1 MKKLFSAFT
10 AVLLAFCF
18 ISCAPQE
25 LSDRSSKNEGS
36 VSLSIRSPRTISP
49 AEGISYTAVQTW
61 TVTFKDR
68 TAQYDD
74 IIVKDVNFNESSPKE
89 IRLPLGTYNVTLN
102 GTAKNPMSDETA
114 QTVHFYGEASVTVEG
129 GTPVPISVFV
139 APKKSADGTGSF
151 NFAVTTSG
159 FGDNPPSTNSV
170 VNPTERNNYFTV
182 SLTPYGCENPTA
194 ITWTSTAQTNSENG
208 DIYSFAVS
216 SATLESQS
224 IPSGFYTLSI
234 KYTWVVGEYSVG
246 QLLTKTKEI
255 YSPYHDFLV
264 EIIDGLTTNGSADI
278 TVSLEDS
285 KTYYATTDATK
296 AKGNGAF
303 ASMPGYLDDVLAAI
317 KDTTISTANI
327 IMVDSLAADGTTIY
341 PEIDVSK
348 VNEKGKT
355 YCIYTKSE
363 KEPRI
368 YNNTPSYTITGA
380 AVEGGEPTIDID
392 SSVRTVTLKNSSSS
406 SSGIANIVSAG
417 RPEFV
422 LKDNTSIF
430 IDLTD
435 GQNQIVGTTI
445 CMPPD
450 STTFDSYY
458 VENPCVTV
466 KNFSTTQTSFSVFV
480 EQSLSNS
487 YSVVTNS
494 SDDVTYK
501 TTNFYIIPSYKAEL
515 PVTGIPNYDLVVK
528 KDDKTVTD
536 TQFYVGD
543 TVTITATS
551 KSEGG
556 SFADG
561 TSFAWFINGK
571 KTDCTAQSYTIKF
584 GEGDAVA
591 ENTIIC
597 LVGYGTEYSTAQIT
611 LTAVENTVV
620 LYNNTLDTAKSALSY
635 AILKESSILYP
646 SELIASNGRTQIK
659 DFCFDASN
667 NMYALVYDG
676 INYSIN
682 KYAYNNGYS
691 TSGVTTYTCSDTG
704 ISTINNIETSDTG
717 DLYAVIYAGDDNA
730 GYADYIAKLTLQ
742 NLTEGTD
749 GTIVFDYYA
758 SPISWTENGNSYN
771 IYTFCIDGTNLYVIP
786 YIYSS
791 DYSTTEIKL
800 VSCTVSDMQ
809 LTENKNASIT
819 LDYAE
824 NGQESITTVFSGYN
838 DSLEYRDLCY
848 INGKLYLLVRDVE
861 LSTSSYDSTLYSRGA
876 LCTFTVSAD
885 GITADRIGIGYQTA
899 SSTISYQQNGSTMTR
914 TTFFGDSN
922 SKLFYGPVKFIARKE
937 DELLIADDGYCVDSE
952 ANVNTKNNIVKV
964 NLIEES
970 ITGSYNLDSGYF
982 DYYYSGQFGS
992 SIYINGSQ
1000 VY

>member
-49 AEGISYTAVQTW
+49 AEGISYTNVEKW
-61 TVTFKDR
+61 TVTFQDI
-68 TAQYDD
+68 TAKYDD
-74 IIVKDVNFNESSPKE
+74 IIVKDVNFNATPSKE
-89 IRLPLGTYNVTLN
+89 IRLPIGTYKIIFEGFAGDV
-102 GTAKNPMSDETA
+102 P
-114 QTVHFYGEASVTVEG
+114 FYGKDSVTIEENKTVS
-129 GTPVPISVFV
+129 ISVFV
-139 APKKSADGTGSF
+139 APKQSGTGSF
-151 NFAVTTSG
+151 NFTVTTSG
-159 FGDNPPSTNSV
+159 EFGNYTPV
-170 VNPTERNNYFTV
+170 VSGNYFTV
-182 SLTPYGCENPTA
+182 SLTPYGGEKPTA
-194 ITWTSTAQTNSENG
+194 TWTPTPTEISGSATESVIETGSS
-208 DIYSFAVS
+208 YSFSVS
-216 SATLESQS
+216 SETLELKSV
-224 IPSGFYTLSI
+224 PSGFYTLSI
-234 KYTWVVGEYSVG
+234 KYTWVVGEDSIG

-327 IMVDSLAADGTTIY
+327 IMVDSLAADGRTTIY

-348 VNEKGKT
+348 VNATGVWYEISVLTSEGGQKHCYSIKDEDGDGNPT
-355 YCIYTKSE
+355 IYTEVGTVNLKDSSAAGKPVDVRNIVE
-363 KEPRI
+363 LKELHLSLK
-368 YNNTPSYTITGA
+368 NNTSVAIKFVVQGSVILDEIDSFDYYSTHPFMTAEYQISDLYLSSNLASYTTASKTTIDSKYEYYILP
-380 AVEGGEPTIDID
+380 AVQAYPTIQ
-392 SSVRTVTLKNSSSS
+392 
-406 SSGIANIVSAG
+406 GIEYG
-417 RPEFV
+417 
-422 LKDNTSIF
+422 L
-430 IDLTD
+430 
-435 GQNQIVGTTI
+435 
-445 CMPPD
+445 
-450 STTFDSYY
+450 
-458 VENPCVTV
+458 
-466 KNFSTTQTSFSVFV
+466 
-480 EQSLSNS
+480 
-487 YSVVTNS
+487 VVTKN
-494 SDDVTYK
+494 DQ
-501 TTNFYIIPSYKAEL
+501 
-515 PVTGIPNYDLVVK
+515 PVTG
-528 KDDKTVTD
+528 

-561 TSFAWFINGK
+561 TTFAWFINGK

-591 ENTIIC
+591 SNTIIC
-597 LVGYGTEYSTAQIT
+597 LVGYNGEYSTKSIDLNAQ
-611 LTAVENTVV
+611 ENTVV
-620 LYNNTLDTAKSALSY
+620 LYNNTSDTAKSALSY

-876 LCTFTVSAD
+876 LCTFIVSD
-885 GITADRIGIGYQTA
+885 SGITAEKIDTGYQKT
-899 SSTISYQQNGSTMTR
+899 SSSFPYTGSYDTETVSYPTITR
-914 TTFFGDSN
+914 TAYIGDVN
-922 SKLFYGPVKFIARKE
+922 SKLFYGPVKFVARKQ
-937 DELLIADDGYCVDSE
+937 DELIIADDGFSIEVEDYTSVSGHKQ
-952 ANVNTKNNIVKV
+952 ATVSSKNAVV
-964 NLIEES
+964 
-970 ITGSYNLDSGYF
+970 TYNLNKESLNFVSLDGEYFEEKYSGYF
-982 DYYYSGQFGS
+982 YSSGFYATNQ
-992 SIYINGSQ
+992 
-1000 VY
+1000 

>member
-36 VSLSIRSPRTISP
+36 VSLSIKNTRTISP
-49 AEGISYTAVQTW
+49 AEGISYKDVEVW
-61 TVTFKDR
+61 TVTFRD
-68 TAQYDD
+68 TTTTYDD
-74 IIVKDVNFNESSPKE
+74 IEKTVSFIGGSGSQE
-89 IRLPLGTYNVTLN
+89 IRLPVGTYDVIFEGSVT
-102 GTAKNPMSDETA
+102 NPKKGS
-114 QTVHFYGEASVTVEG
+114 VVPFYGKDSVTVVG
-129 GTPVPISVFV
+129 GTTVPISVFV

-151 NFAVTTSG
+151 NFTVTTSG
-159 FGDNPPSTNSV
+159 FGNNPPTTNIVDISTG
-170 VNPTERNNYFTV
+170 RNNYFTV
-182 SLTPYGCENPTA
+182 SLTPRGDEIPVA
-194 ITWTSTAQTNSENG
+194 TWTPTEISSSATTSETG
-208 DIYSFAVS
+208 DIYSFSVS
-216 SATLESQS
+216 SDTLELQS
-224 IPSGFYTLSI
+224 VPSGFYTLSI
-234 KYTWVVGEYSVG
+234 KYTWVVGEDSIG

-278 TVSLEDS
+278 KVSLEES

-303 ASMPGYLDDVLAAI
+303 ASMPGYLDDVLDAVNR
-317 KDTTISTANI
+317 TTISTANI
-327 IMVDSLAADGTTIY
+327 YMVDSLDSTTLTITY

-348 VNEKGKT
+348 VNATGKT
-355 YCIYTKSE
+355 YNIYTKNETQEYS
-363 KEPRI
+363 
-368 YNNTPSYTITGA
+368 PSYTITGA
-380 AVEGGEPTIDID
+380 AVEGGNPTINTEVDTINLKDSSAAEKTIDVCNYSGLEQLSLSLKDSTSVVIDFRASVILDKID
-392 SSVRTVTLKNSSSS
+392 S
-406 SSGIANIVSAG
+406 
-417 RPEFV
+417 F
-422 LKDNTSIF
+422 DYY
-430 IDLTD
+430 
-435 GQNQIVGTTI
+435 
-445 CMPPD
+445 
-450 STTFDSYY
+450 STHPFMTAKY
-458 VENPCVTV
+458 P
-466 KNFSTTQTSFSVFV
+466 
-480 EQSLSNS
+480 
-487 YSVVTNS
+487 
-494 SDDVTYK
+494 
-501 TTNFYIIPSYKAEL
+501 IPSLEL
-515 PVTGIPNYDLVVK
+515 SSTLASYTTASKTISASKYEYYILPAVQANPIINGFAYDLVVT

-571 KTDCTAQSYTIKF
+571 RTDCTDQSYTIKF

-597 LVGYGTEYSTAQIT
+597 LVGYNKEYLTKSIKLTAQEKTI
-611 LTAVENTVV
+611 V
-620 LYNNTLDTAKSALSY
+620 LYNKTSYTNKPALSY
-635 AILKESSILYP
+635 AALTNDSVSSLTTP
-646 SELIASNGRTQIK
+646 LLATTNGTEIV
-659 DFCFDASN
+659 DYCFDNLN
-667 NMYALVYDG
+667 NLYAIVKNTG
-676 INYSIN
+676 TATIYSIN
-682 KYAYNNGYS
+682 KYTYS
-691 TSGVTTYTCSDTG
+691 TGDNRYDVTTYTIDENAGVRTIDYIEASSD
-704 ISTINNIETSDTG
+704 DK
-717 DLYAVIYAGDDNA
+717 LYAVIDSM
-730 GYADYIAKLTLQ
+730 YIAQLILTDPPT
-742 NLTEGTD
+742 TEANGTVSFNAYTLPTDWSDIKTFCTD
-749 GTIVFDYYA
+749 GTNFYVIVLIT
-758 SPISWTENGNSYN
+758 SPNTSSYN
-771 IYTFCIDGTNLYVIP
+771 
-786 YIYSS
+786 
-791 DYSTTEIKL
+791 L
-800 VSCTVSDMQ
+800 VSCTVSVDNQ
-809 LTENKNASIT
+809 LTENKSILLAST
-819 LDYAE
+819 VEGAE
-824 NGQESITTVFSGYN
+824 PVFSSSDYS
-838 DSLEYRDLCY
+838 DTLEYRDLCY
-848 INGKLYLLVRDVE
+848 INGKLYLLVRDVDYAITNNNPE
-861 LSTSSYDSTLYSRGA
+861 TPSTSRGA

-885 GITADRIGIGYQTA
+885 RITADRIGIGYQTA

>member
-49 AEGISYTAVQTW
+49 AEGISYKNVDLW
-61 TVTFKDR
+61 TVTFQDI
-68 TAQYDD
+68 TAQYDV
-74 IIVKDVNFNESSPKE
+74 ITVKDVNFNASPSKE
-89 IRLPLGTYNVTLN
+89 ILLPLGTYNVTLN
-102 GTAKNPMSDETA
+102 GTANNPTSGETA

-151 NFAVTTSG
+151 NFTVTTSG
-159 FGDNPPSTNSV
+159 FGNNPPTTNIVDISTG
-170 VNPTERNNYFTV
+170 RNNYFTV
-182 SLTPYGCENPTA
+182 SLTPRGDEIPVA
-194 ITWTSTAQTNSENG
+194 TWTPTEISSSATTSETG
-208 DIYSFAVS
+208 DIYSFSVS
-216 SATLESQS
+216 SATLDSKS
-224 IPSGFYTLSI
+224 VPSGFYTLSI
-234 KYTWVVGEYSVG
+234 KYTWFVGADSVG

-327 IMVDSLAADGTTIY
+327 IMVDSLAADGTIIY
-341 PEIDVSK
+341 PEIDVLK
-348 VNEKGKT
+348 VNATGICYDISVINPKGGVT
-355 YCIYTKSE
+355 YCYSIKDEDGDGNLDIYTEAGTINLTDSSAAGKIVDVYDASNSL
-363 KEPRI
+363 KELHLSLKNKASVAIHFPVI
-368 YNNTPSYTITGA
+368 IILDNIDSVDYYSKYPFMTAEDEIPDIWLSSTLETSYTTASKTISA
-380 AVEGGEPTIDID
+380 SEYEYYILPAVQENPTI
-392 SSVRTVTLKNSSSS
+392 N
-406 SSGIANIVSAG
+406 GIAYNLVAT
-417 RPEFV
+417 
-422 LKDNTSIF
+422 KN
-430 IDLTD
+430 
-435 GQNQIVGTTI
+435 GQ
-445 CMPPD
+445 
-450 STTFDSYY
+450 
-458 VENPCVTV
+458 
-466 KNFSTTQTSFSVFV
+466 
-480 EQSLSNS
+480 L
-487 YSVVTNS
+487 VTN
-494 SDDVTYK
+494 
-501 TTNFYIIPSYKAEL
+501 P
-515 PVTGIPNYDLVVK
+515 
-528 KDDKTVTD
+528 
-536 TQFYVGD
+536 YVGD
-543 TVTITATS
+543 KVTITATS
-551 KSEGG
+551 ESEDG
-556 SFADG
+556 SFTEG
-561 TSFAWFINGK
+561 TSFTWFINGK
-571 KTDCTAQSYTIKF
+571 QYGDSTTEPWCEITIGAEGNNTDTY
-584 GEGDAVA
+584 
-591 ENTIIC
+591 NTIIC
-597 LVGYGTEYSTAQIT
+597 LVGYEGEYSTKSIV
-611 LTAVENTVV
+611 LTAQEKTIV
-620 LYNNTLDTAKSALSY
+620 LYNKTSYTNKPALSY
-635 AILKESSILYP
+635 AALTNDSVSPLTTTLLAKDSSTEIVDY
-646 SELIASNGRTQIK
+646 
-659 DFCFDASN
+659 CFDASN

-899 SSTISYQQNGSTMTR
+899 SSTISYTDNAGLSIER
-914 TTFFGDSN
+914 TAYIGDGN

-937 DELLIADDGYCVDSE
+937 DELLIADDGYCVDSS

-964 NLIEES
+964 NLKTES

-1000 VY
+1000 IY

>member
-49 AEGISYTAVQTW
+49 AEGISYTNVDLW

-74 IIVKDVNFNESSPKE
+74 IEKTVSFIGNEPQE
-89 IRLPLGTYNVTLN
+89 IRLPIGTYNVTLN
-102 GTAKNPMSDETA
+102 GTANNPSSEEPATA
-114 QTVHFYGEASVTVEG
+114 QPVHFYGEASVTVEG

-139 APKKSADGTGSF
+139 APKKSEGGSGSF
-151 NFAVTTSG
+151 NFTVTTSG
-159 FGDNPPSTNSV
+159 FGNNPPSTNSV

-182 SLTPYGCENPTA
+182 SLTPYGCENPVA
-194 ITWTSTAQTNSENG
+194 TWTPTDIYCPETVSEVG
-208 DIYSFAVS
+208 RIYSFSVS

-224 IPSGFYTLSI
+224 VPSGFYTLSI
-234 KYTWVVGEYSVG
+234 KYTWVVGEDSVG

-278 TVSLEDS
+278 KVSLEES

-303 ASMPGYLDDVLAAI
+303 ASMPGYLDDVLDAVNR
-317 KDTTISTANI
+317 TTISTANI
-327 IMVDSLAADGTTIY
+327 YMVDSLDSTTLTITY

-348 VNEKGKT
+348 VNATGKT
-355 YCIYTKSE
+355 YNIYTKNETQEYS
-363 KEPRI
+363 
-368 YNNTPSYTITGA
+368 PSYTITGA
-380 AVEGGEPTIDID
+380 AVEGGNPTINTEVDTINLKDSSAAEKTIDVCNYSGLEQLSLSLKDSTSVVIDFRASVILDKID
-392 SSVRTVTLKNSSSS
+392 S
-406 SSGIANIVSAG
+406 
-417 RPEFV
+417 F
-422 LKDNTSIF
+422 DYY
-430 IDLTD
+430 
-435 GQNQIVGTTI
+435 
-445 CMPPD
+445 
-450 STTFDSYY
+450 STHPFMTAKY
-458 VENPCVTV
+458 P
-466 KNFSTTQTSFSVFV
+466 
-480 EQSLSNS
+480 
-487 YSVVTNS
+487 
-494 SDDVTYK
+494 
-501 TTNFYIIPSYKAEL
+501 IPSLEL
-515 PVTGIPNYDLVVK
+515 SSTLASYTTASKTINASEYEYYILPAVQANPIINGFAYDLVVT

-543 TVTITATS
+543 TVKITATS

-556 SFADG
+556 SFAEG
-561 TSFAWFINGK
+561 TTFAWFINDK

-876 LCTFTVSAD
+876 LCTFIVSD
-885 GITADRIGIGYQTA
+885 SGITAEKIDTGYQKT
-899 SSTISYQQNGSTMTR
+899 SSSFSYTGSYETETSSYPTITR
-914 TTFFGDSN
+914 TTYFGDGS
-922 SKLFYGPVKFIARKE
+922 LTFYGPVKFIARKE
-937 DELLIADDGYCVDSE
+937 DELIIADDGYSVTEEDYASTE
-952 ANVNTKNNIVKV
+952 GHKQGTVSSKNAVV
-964 NLIEES
+964 
-970 ITGSYNLDSGYF
+970 TYNLKTESLNFVSLDGEYFEEKYSGYF
-982 DYYYSGQFGS
+982 YSSGFFNQ
-992 SIYINGSQ
+992 
-1000 VY
+1000 

>member
-49 AEGISYTAVQTW
+49 AEGISYKDVQTW

-74 IIVKDVNFNESSPKE
+74 IIVKDVNFNATPSKE
-89 IRLPLGTYNVTLN
+89 IRLPIGTYNVTLN
-102 GTAKNPMSDETA
+102 GTANPTSEEPATA
-114 QTVHFYGEASVTVEG
+114 QPVHFYGEASVTVEG

-151 NFAVTTSG
+151 NFTVTTSG
-159 FGDNPPSTNSV
+159 FGNNSPTTNIVDISTG
-170 VNPTERNNYFTV
+170 RNNYFTV
-182 SLTPYGCENPTA
+182 SLTPRGDEIPVA
-194 ITWTSTAQTNSENG
+194 TWTPTEISSSATTSETG
-208 DIYSFAVS
+208 DIYSFSVS
-216 SATLESQS
+216 SDTLELQS
-224 IPSGFYTLSI
+224 VPSGFYTLSI
-234 KYTWVVGEYSVG
+234 KYTWVVGEDSIG

-327 IMVDSLAADGTTIY
+327 IMVDSLAADGRTTIY

-348 VNEKGKT
+348 VNATGVWYEISVLTSEGGQKHCYSIKDEDGDGNPT
-355 YCIYTKSE
+355 IYTEVGTVNLKDSSAAGKPVDVRNIVE
-363 KEPRI
+363 LKELHLSLK
-368 YNNTPSYTITGA
+368 NNTSVAIKFVVQGSVILDEIDSFDYYSTHPFMTAEYQISDLYLSSNLASYTTASKTTIDSKYEYYILP
-380 AVEGGEPTIDID
+380 AVQAYPTIQ
-392 SSVRTVTLKNSSSS
+392 
-406 SSGIANIVSAG
+406 GIEYG
-417 RPEFV
+417 
-422 LKDNTSIF
+422 L
-430 IDLTD
+430 
-435 GQNQIVGTTI
+435 
-445 CMPPD
+445 
-450 STTFDSYY
+450 
-458 VENPCVTV
+458 
-466 KNFSTTQTSFSVFV
+466 
-480 EQSLSNS
+480 
-487 YSVVTNS
+487 VVTKN
-494 SDDVTYK
+494 DQ
-501 TTNFYIIPSYKAEL
+501 
-515 PVTGIPNYDLVVK
+515 PVTG
-528 KDDKTVTD
+528 

-561 TSFAWFINGK
+561 TTFAWFINGK

-591 ENTIIC
+591 SNTIIC
-597 LVGYGTEYSTAQIT
+597 LVGYNGEYSTKSIDLNAQ
-611 LTAVENTVV
+611 ENTVV
-620 LYNNTLDTAKSALSY
+620 LYNNTSDTTKPALSY
-635 AILKESSILYP
+635 ATLTDSSVLSPKELLAKETSTKIVDY
-646 SELIASNGRTQIK
+646 
-659 DFCFDASN
+659 CFDASN

-758 SPISWTENGNSYN
+758 SPTEWASYTVN
-771 IYTFCIDGTNLYVIP
+771 IETFCTDGTYLYTIARL
-786 YIYSS
+786 
-791 DYSTTEIKL
+791 STYDEYGIETAATIEL
-800 VSCTVSDMQ
+800 A
-809 LTENKNASIT
+809 KNSIT
-819 LDYAE
+819 GNELSKVSGKTLDSYV
-824 NGQESITTVFSGYN
+824 NDQQSDTTVVFNGYN

-876 LCTFTVSAD
+876 LCTFIVSD
-885 GITADRIGIGYQTA
+885 SGITAEKIDTGYQKTSRSFSYTGSYETET
-899 SSTISYQQNGSTMTR
+899 SSYPTITR
-914 TTFFGDSN
+914 TTYFGDGS
-922 SKLFYGPVKFIARKE
+922 LTFYGPVKFIARKE
-937 DELLIADDGYCVDSE
+937 DELIIADDGYSVTEEDYASTE
-952 ANVNTKNNIVKV
+952 GHKQATVSSKNAVV
-964 NLIEES
+964 
-970 ITGSYNLDSGYF
+970 TYNLNKESLNFVSLDGEYFENKYSGYF
-982 DYYYSGQFGS
+982 YSSGFFNQ
-992 SIYINGSQ
+992 
-1000 VY
+1000 

>member
-49 AEGISYTAVQTW
+49 AEGISYKDVDVW
-61 TVTFKDR
+61 NVTFRDTTESHLTK
-68 TAQYDD
+68 YDD
-74 IIVKDVNFNESSPKE
+74 IDKTVSFIGGSGSQE
-89 IRLPLGTYNVTLN
+89 IRLPVGTYDVIFEGSVT
-102 GTAKNPMSDETA
+102 NPEKDS
-114 QTVHFYGEASVTVEG
+114 VVPFYGKDSVTVVG
-129 GTPVPISVFV
+129 GTTVPISVFV
-139 APKKSADGTGSF
+139 APKKSEGGTGSF
-151 NFAVTTSG
+151 NFTVTTSG
-159 FGDNPPSTNSV
+159 FQDYPPSTDFSDNSIDDK
-170 VNPTERNNYFTV
+170 NYFTV
-182 SLTPYGCENPTA
+182 SLTPYGGENPVATWTPTEISSSA
-194 ITWTSTAQTNSENG
+194 ITSETG
-208 DIYSFAVS
+208 DIYSFSVS

-224 IPSGFYTLSI
+224 VPSGFYTLSI
-234 KYTWVVGEYSVG
+234 KYTWVVGEDSVG

-278 TVSLEDS
+278 KVSLEES

-327 IMVDSLAADGTTIY
+327 IMVDSLDADGRTTIY

-348 VNEKGKT
+348 VNATGMWYEISVLTSEGGQKHCYSIKDEDGDGNPTIYTEVDTVNLKDSFAAGKT
-355 YCIYTKSE
+355 VDVYNIVE
-363 KEPRI
+363 LKELHLSLK
-368 YNNTPSYTITGA
+368 NNTSVAIKFVVQGSVILDEIDSFDYYSTHPFMTAEYPIPSLELSSTLASYTTASKTINA
-380 AVEGGEPTIDID
+380 SEYEYYILPAVQ
-392 SSVRTVTLKNSSSS
+392 
-406 SSGIANIVSAG
+406 AN
-417 RPEFV
+417 P
-422 LKDNTSIF
+422 
-430 IDLTD
+430 
-435 GQNQIVGTTI
+435 
-445 CMPPD
+445 
-450 STTFDSYY
+450 
-458 VENPCVTV
+458 
-466 KNFSTTQTSFSVFV
+466 
-480 EQSLSNS
+480 
-487 YSVVTNS
+487 
-494 SDDVTYK
+494 
-501 TTNFYIIPSYKAEL
+501 IINGFA
-515 PVTGIPNYDLVVK
+515 YDLVVT

-543 TVTITATS
+543 TVKITATS

-556 SFADG
+556 SFAEG
-561 TSFAWFINGK
+561 TTFAWFINDK

-646 SELIASNGRTQIK
+646 SELIASDGRTQIK

-717 DLYAVIYAGDDNA
+717 DLYAVIYARDDNA

-876 LCTFTVSAD
+876 LCTFIVSD
-885 GITADRIGIGYQTA
+885 SGITAEKIDTGYQKT
-899 SSTISYQQNGSTMTR
+899 SSSFSYTGSYETETSSYPTITR
-914 TTFFGDSN
+914 TTYFGDGS
-922 SKLFYGPVKFIARKE
+922 LTFYGPVKFIARKE
-937 DELLIADDGYCVDSE
+937 DELIIADDGYSVTEEDYASTE
-952 ANVNTKNNIVKV
+952 GHKQGTVSSKNAVV
-964 NLIEES
+964 
-970 ITGSYNLDSGYF
+970 TYNLNTESLNFVSLDGEYFEEKYSGYF
-982 DYYYSGQFGS
+982 YSSGFYATNQ
-992 SIYINGSQ
+992 
-1000 VY
+1000 

>member
-49 AEGISYTAVQTW
+49 AEGISYTAVPKW

-74 IIVKDVNFNESSPKE
+74 IEKTVSFIGNEPQE

-102 GTAKNPMSDETA
+102 GTAKNSTSDETA
-114 QTVHFYGEASVTVEG
+114 TAQTVTFYGEASVTVDG

-151 NFAVTTSG
+151 NFTVTTSG
-159 FGDNPPSTNSV
+159 FGNNPPTTNIVDISTG
-170 VNPTERNNYFTV
+170 RNNYFTV
-182 SLTPYGCENPTA
+182 SLTPRGDEIPVA
-194 ITWTSTAQTNSENG
+194 TWTPTEISSSATTSETG
-208 DIYSFAVS
+208 DIYSFSVS
-216 SATLESQS
+216 SDTLELQS
-224 IPSGFYTLSI
+224 VPSGFYTLSI
-234 KYTWVVGEYSVG
+234 KYTWFVGVNEG

-303 ASMPGYLDDVLAAI
+303 ASMPGYLDNVLDAI

-348 VNEKGKT
+348 VNATGVWYKISVLTSEGGQKHCYSIKDEDGDGNPT
-355 YCIYTKSE
+355 IYTEVDTVNLKDSSAAGKPVDVRNIVE
-363 KEPRI
+363 LTQLQLSLK
-368 YNNTPSYTITGA
+368 NNTSVAIKFEVRGPVILDEIDSFDYYSTHPFMTAEYQISDLYLSSNLASYTTASKTTIDSKYEYYILP
-380 AVEGGEPTIDID
+380 AVQAYPTIQ
-392 SSVRTVTLKNSSSS
+392 
-406 SSGIANIVSAG
+406 GFA
-417 RPEFV
+417 
-422 LKDNTSIF
+422 
-430 IDLTD
+430 
-435 GQNQIVGTTI
+435 
-445 CMPPD
+445 
-450 STTFDSYY
+450 
-458 VENPCVTV
+458 
-466 KNFSTTQTSFSVFV
+466 
-480 EQSLSNS
+480 
-487 YSVVTNS
+487 
-494 SDDVTYK
+494 
-501 TTNFYIIPSYKAEL
+501 
-515 PVTGIPNYDLVVK
+515 YDLVATKNGLSVK
-528 KDDKTVTD
+528 D
-536 TQFYVGD
+536 TPLYAGD

-561 TSFAWFINGK
+561 TTFAWFINGEK
-571 KTDCTAQSYTIKF
+571 IDCTAQSYEITF
-584 GEGDAVA
+584 GVNA
-591 ENTIIC
+591 EASNTIIC
-597 LVGYGTEYSTAQIT
+597 LVGYNGEYSTKSIDLNAQ
-611 LTAVENTVV
+611 ENTVV
-620 LYNNTLDTAKSALSY
+620 LYNNTSDTAKSALSY

-876 LCTFTVSAD
+876 LCTFIVSD
-885 GITADRIGIGYQTA
+885 SGITAEKIDTGYQKTSRSFSYTGSYDQA
-899 SSTISYQQNGSTMTR
+899 TVSYPTITR
-914 TTFFGDSN
+914 TAYIGDGQST
-922 SKLFYGPVKFIARKE
+922 FYGPVKFVARKQ
-937 DELLIADDGYCVDSE
+937 DELIIADDGFSIEVEDYTGVSGHTQ
-952 ANVNTKNNIVKV
+952 ATVSSKNSVV
-964 NLIEES
+964 
-970 ITGSYNLDSGYF
+970 TYNLNTESLNFVSLNGEYFEEKYSGYF
-982 DYYYSGQFGS
+982 YSSGFTG
-992 SIYINGSQ
+992 N
-1000 VY
+1000 

>member
-36 VSLSIRSPRTISP
+36 VSLSIDKSTRTISP
-49 AEGISYTAVQTW
+49 AEGISYKDVEVW
-61 TVTFKDR
+61 NVTFRDANA
-68 TAQYDD
+68 TYDD
-74 IIVKDVNFNESSPKE
+74 IEKTVSFIGSESQE
-89 IRLPLGTYNVTLN
+89 IRLPVGTYDVIFEGSVINQKKDSVV
-102 GTAKNPMSDETA
+102 P
-114 QTVHFYGEASVTVEG
+114 FYGKDSVTVVG
-129 GTPVPISVFV
+129 GTTVPISVFV

-151 NFAVTTSG
+151 NFTVTTSG
-159 FGDNPPSTNSV
+159 FGNNSPTTNIVDISTG
-170 VNPTERNNYFTV
+170 RNNYFTV
-182 SLTPYGCENPTA
+182 SLTPRGDEIPVA
-194 ITWTSTAQTNSENG
+194 TWTPTEISSSATTSETG
-208 DIYSFAVS
+208 DIYSFSVS
-216 SATLESQS
+216 SDTLELQS
-224 IPSGFYTLSI
+224 VPSGFYTLSI
-234 KYTWVVGEYSVG
+234 KYTWVVGEDSIG

-327 IMVDSLAADGTTIY
+327 IMVDSLAADGRTTIY

-348 VNEKGKT
+348 VNATGVWYEISVLTSEGGQKHCYSIKDEDGDGNPT
-355 YCIYTKSE
+355 IYTEVGTVNLKDSSAAGKPVDVRNIVE
-363 KEPRI
+363 LKELHLSLK
-368 YNNTPSYTITGA
+368 NNTSVAIKFVVQGSVILDEIDSFDYYSTHPFMTAEYQISDLYLSSNLASYTTASKTTIDSKYEYYILP
-380 AVEGGEPTIDID
+380 AVQAYPTIQ
-392 SSVRTVTLKNSSSS
+392 
-406 SSGIANIVSAG
+406 GIEYG
-417 RPEFV
+417 
-422 LKDNTSIF
+422 L
-430 IDLTD
+430 
-435 GQNQIVGTTI
+435 
-445 CMPPD
+445 
-450 STTFDSYY
+450 
-458 VENPCVTV
+458 
-466 KNFSTTQTSFSVFV
+466 
-480 EQSLSNS
+480 
-487 YSVVTNS
+487 VVTKN
-494 SDDVTYK
+494 DQ
-501 TTNFYIIPSYKAEL
+501 
-515 PVTGIPNYDLVVK
+515 PVTG
-528 KDDKTVTD
+528 

-561 TSFAWFINGK
+561 TTFAWFINGK

-597 LVGYGTEYSTAQIT
+597 LVGYNGEYSTKSIDLNAQEKTI
-611 LTAVENTVV
+611 V
-620 LYNNTLDTAKSALSY
+620 LYNNTSYTNKPVLSY
-635 AILKESSILYP
+635 AALKDSSVLSP
-646 SELIASNGRTQIK
+646 NPLITK
-659 DFCFDASN
+659 DPNSSLEIVDYCFDNLN
-667 NMYALVYDG
+667 NLYAIVK
-676 INYSIN
+676 NTTTFTSYSIN
-682 KYAYNNGYS
+682 KYTYNNGYN
-691 TSGVTTYTCSDTG
+691 TSTTYTIGANENVSAIDY
-704 ISTINNIETSDTG
+704 IEASNDG
-717 DLYAVIYAGDDNA
+717 KLYAVITRSTESTTSTSIAELDLTSLNDTVGFTDEYALPTNWPSGDNT
-730 GYADYIAKLTLQ
+730 YYYIQTFC
-742 NLTEGTD
+742 TD
-749 GTIVFDYYA
+749 GTNFYFILLRT
-758 SPISWTENGNSYN
+758 SPETSSYN
-771 IYTFCIDGTNLYVIP
+771 
-786 YIYSS
+786 
-791 DYSTTEIKL
+791 L
-800 VSCTVSDMQ
+800 VSCTVSNSQ
-809 LTENKNASIT
+809 LTETTSILLAST
-819 LDYAE
+819 V
-824 NGQESITTVFSGYN
+824 ESDTSPVFSNYG
-838 DSLEYRDLCY
+838 DALEYRDLCY
-848 INGKLYLLVRDVE
+848 IDGKLYLLVRDVDYAITNNNPE
-861 LSTSSYDSTLYSRGA
+861 TPSTSRGA